1 MCIVEVFFKTKFIL
15 LKLHNVY
22 CIHLKQGFLWLELSM
37 HLHDCVL
44 FHAKTYVF
52 KHLFLKENFV

>member
-1 MCIVEVFFKTKFIL
+1 MCIVEVFLKTKFIL

-22 CIHLKQGFLWLELSM
+22 CIHLKPGFFMAGTQYVSTGL
-37 HLHDCVL
+37 L
-44 FHAKTYVF
+44 FHTKSNVF